1 MPSECRLRSLS
12 RALSLSVSLTAHPR
26 LEEDVDVDVG
36 GVRRPRSRTRVLGS
50 LVPCHEDNDVA
61 AEASEVNAMRPDLSL
76 SLPEADSYMPINHA
90 R

>member
-1 MPSECRLRSLS
+1 MPTALPQS
-12 RALSLSVSLTAHPR
+12 ALSLSLSLSLSLTAHPR

-76 SLPEADSYMPINHA
+76 SQRPTVICQ
-90 R
+90 